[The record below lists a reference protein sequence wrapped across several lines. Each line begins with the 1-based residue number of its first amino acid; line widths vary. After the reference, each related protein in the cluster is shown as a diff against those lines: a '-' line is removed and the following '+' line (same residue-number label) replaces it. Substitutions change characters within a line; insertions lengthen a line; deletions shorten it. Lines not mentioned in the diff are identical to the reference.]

1 MLVFIKLFWTFLK
14 IGTFGFGGGYAMLS
28 LIQDEVVVQNQW
40 MTNKEFVDLVAISQ
54 TTPGPIGI
62 NSATY
67 TGYKALENLGYNP
80 YFCVLG
86 SIIAT
91 LSLCLPSFIMI
102 LFISYYFVRF
112 KTNVYFAA
120 ALQGIRPLSVSLI
133 GIAAI
138 SLMNEEN
145 FTEVS
150 SPIIFVVTLLLAIK
164 YRLHPI
170 LLLGLSAVLGLLIY

>member
-1 MLVFIKLFWTFLK
+1 
-14 IGTFGFGGGYAMLS
+14 
-28 LIQDEVVVQNQW
+28 
-40 MTNKEFVDLVAISQ
+40 
-54 TTPGPIGI
+54 
-62 NSATY
+62 
-67 TGYKALENLGYNP
+67 
-80 YFCVLG
+80 
-86 SIIAT
+86 
-91 LSLCLPSFIMI
+91 MI

-150 SPIIFVVTLLLAIK
+150 SPLIFVVTLLLAIK

-170 LLLGLSAVLGLLIY
+170 LILGLSAVLGLLIY